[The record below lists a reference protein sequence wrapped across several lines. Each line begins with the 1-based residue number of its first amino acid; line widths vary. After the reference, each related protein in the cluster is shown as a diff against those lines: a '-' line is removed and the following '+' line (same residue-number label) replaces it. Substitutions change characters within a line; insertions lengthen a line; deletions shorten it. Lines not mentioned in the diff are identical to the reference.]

1 MGYWKVNRNRDK
13 SKPIFERRLASVVF
27 EKKAAYG
34 GSSPINKSF
43 WITPDGKTIPVKYHL
58 SAVEDYITE
67 RAKQVGIP
75 SAQQQHTKH
84 TTGQPYPER
93 GDTKTL
99 LKNKGLT
106 DAEASLLL
114 NMYPGGAI
122 TFALKELGWIRV
134 RGRDIET
141 YSLTSQL
148 LNSLTTA
155 LESMYG
161 VDACEN
167 TLFNIEVH
175 SPRNFFEDVPYHVL
189 KSGSGLGRYKEGFGK
204 NSQNYTL
211 NKKFWITGKG
221 EVLDVPHTHYET
233 ALEYVI
239 GGSREF
245 VTNLR
250 RQNIPGSVLKEK
262 YGLSDEKIRI
272 IKGITPVTD
281 YLMKNEGWI
290 RVNGGYLNLETLDSK
305 TRNLIDKG
313 FRTAYGD
320 QCEDF
325 ILNVVDVEGARRVY
339 CNVPFYNVVSGTGLG
354 DYRESFSK
362 YAQTSKVVQ

>member
-1 MGYWKVNRNRDK
+1 MGYWKVKHNQDK
-13 SKPIFERRLASVVF
+13 SKPISERRIANVLFKKEAGYPPYGPDYSPLA
-27 EKKAAYG
+27 KT
-34 GSSPINKSF
+34 F
-43 WITPDGKTIPVKYHL
+43 WVTPDGETVSTRFHIL
-58 SAVEDYITE
+58 AVQDYLLQKAGVST
-67 RAKQVGIP
+67 
-75 SAQQQHTKH
+75 
-84 TTGQPYPER
+84 PEEIKGLCLDSLHQY
-93 GDTKTL
+93 GDETTL
-99 LKNKGLT
+99 LKNRGLT
-106 DAEASLLL
+106 DEEIDILRDTGSYAHGYDNGNTLRLL
-114 NMYPGGAI
+114 
-122 TFALKELGWIRV
+122 ALRNLDWIRV

-161 VDACEN
+161 VDSCEN

-175 SPRNFFEDVPYHVL
+175 SPRNFFVNVPYHVL

-290 RVNGGYLNLETLDSK
+290 RVNG
-305 TRNLIDKG
+305 R
-313 FRTAYGD
+313 
-320 QCEDF
+320 
-325 ILNVVDVEGARRVY
+325 
-339 CNVPFYNVVSGTGLG
+339 
-354 DYRESFSK
+354 
-362 YAQTSKVVQ
+362 